1 MFRVEELEFDKNDII
16 NDYNV
21 YLNCVNKIM
30 VLDGNLEYV
39 LSLLGLSIIFRKF
52 VSFILVL

>member
-1 MFRVEELEFDKNDII
+1 M
-16 NDYNV
+16 
-21 YLNCVNKIM
+21 IM
-30 VLDGNLEYV
+30 GFNGNLEYV